1 MDFYIKKYIVMV
13 LFLIVVDKVYMVSSR
28 VLMEE
33 YFGWVGE
40 RICMGGICLFLI
52 SC

>member
-1 MDFYIKKYIVMV
+1 MDFYKKKYIVMV

-33 YFGWVGE
+33 
-40 RICMGGICLFLI
+40 
-52 SC
+52 